1 MAPLIGMACL
11 LSGLWFLIGMPV
23 VLAIYAYRY
32 RRTRRLPSGL
42 LVAAV
47 MLIVFYVSAT
57 LLWREFAFHYWRQSF
72 LTALDASV
80 NAAKYGHPIEHTAE
94 VLLVWLLIVS
104 TLSAVAA
111 GAVTGAVRH
120 VWARHHRLTA

>member
-23 VLAIYAYRY
+23 VVVVYADKC
-32 RRTRRLPSGL
+32 RRTRRLPTGL

-47 MLIVFYVSAT
+47 MLIVFYVSAA
-57 LLWREFAFHYWRQSF
+57 LLWREFARHYWHQSF

-80 NAAKYGHPIEHTAE
+80 NAAKYGHEVEHTAE
-94 VLLVWLLIVS
+94 VLVVWLLIVS
-104 TLSAVAA
+104 TFSAVAA

-120 VWARHHRLTA
+120 LWIKHRRPQ

>member
-23 VLAIYAYRY
+23 VLVFYADEF
-32 RRTRRLPSGL
+32 RRTRRLSAGL
-42 LVAAV
+42 LIAVV
-47 MLIVFYVSAT
+47 MLTVFYVSAA
-57 LLWREFAFHYWRQSF
+57 LLWREFTAHYWHLSF

-80 NAAKYGHPIEHTAE
+80 NAARYGHEVEHTAE

-104 TLSAVAA
+104 TSSAVVA
-111 GAVTGAVRH
+111 GAVTGVVRH
-120 VWARHHRLTA
+120 VWIKHRRQNN